1 MTFPVTIRDP
11 STLNGAR
18 VTKNGEMPTGALNYS
33 MPYYV
38 KITIADDIYNVVPA
52 ETGKRFV
59 STGMLIATSK
69 NLVGEKTIEVYESL
83 ASDSGAHN
91 KDIISVDMLKNE
103 RIPIPLR
110 NAATESTK
118 YINANCDGNDVSI
131 TIWGYY
137 VNA

>member
-11 STLNGAR
+11 GTLSGAR

-33 MPYYV
+33 EPHYV
-38 KITIADDIYNVVPA
+38 KITVANDIYNIVPA

-69 NLVGEKTIEVYESL
+69 NLSTEKTIEVYESL
-83 ASDSGAHN
+83 AADSGGHA

-103 RIPIPLR
+103 RVPIPLR
-110 NAATESTK
+110 NAATESTRW
-118 YINANCDGNDVSI
+118 INANCDGNDVSI

>member
-11 STLNGAR
+11 GTLSGGR
-18 VTKNGEMPTGALNYS
+18 VTKNGEIVSAALNYS

-38 KITIADDIYNVVPA
+38 KITAPGDIYNIVPA
-52 ETGKRFV
+52 ITGKRFI

-69 NLVGEKTIEVYESL
+69 NIVNEKTIEVYES
-83 ASDSGAHN
+83 SDAESGVHDT
-91 KDIISVDMLKNE
+91 DIINVDMIKNE
-103 RIPIPLR
+103 RLPVPLE

>member
-1 MTFPVTIRDP
+1 MTFPITIRDP
-11 STLNGAR
+11 GTLSGLR
-18 VTKNGEMPTGALNYS
+18 VTKNGEMPTAALSYS
-33 MPYYV
+33 APYYV
-38 KITIADDIYNVVPA
+38 KITVADEIYNIVPA
-52 ETGKRFV
+52 ITGKRFV

-83 ASDSGAHN
+83 GAGSGDHAT
-91 KDIISVDMLKNE
+91 DILSVDMLKNE

-110 NAATESTK
+110 NAATESTRW
-118 YINANCDGNDVSI
+118 INANCDGNDISI

>member
-11 STLNGAR
+11 GTLSGAR
-18 VTKNGEMPTGALNYS
+18 VTKNGEMPTAALSYS
-33 MPYYV
+33 APYYV
-38 KITIADDIYNVVPA
+38 KITVADDIYNIVPA
-52 ETGKRFV
+52 ITGKRFV

-69 NLVGEKTIEVYESL
+69 NLIGENTIEVYESL
-83 ASDSGAHN
+83 DAESGVHAT
-91 KDIISVDMLKNE
+91 DILSVDMLKNE
-103 RIPIPLR
+103 RLPIPLR
-110 NAATESTK
+110 NAATEPTK

>member
-11 STLNGAR
+11 GTLSGGR
-18 VTKNGEMPTGALNYS
+18 VTKNGEMVSAALNYS

-38 KITIADDIYNVVPA
+38 KITVANDIYNVVPA
-52 ETGKRFV
+52 VVGKRFV
-59 STGMLIATSK
+59 STGMLITTSK
-69 NLVGEKTIEVYESL
+69 NLVTEKTVEVYES
-83 ASDSGAHN
+83 SDAGSGVHD

-103 RIPIPLR
+103 RVPVPLE